1 MRAALVF
8 LLALTMVAVSGCQ
21 AAKPEQVAQ
30 TGTAAKTVTKAAEKV
45 ANPIIITPNPGPLAT
60 KDPIAEST
68 ISVKDGVD
76 EKEAQVAGGY
86 YLRTHREKA
95 LGAKYGT
102 ASEAYT
108 LLNQVKLR
116 GEWLLTY
123 SRTTVDGK
131 SADAYAA
138 TIVVDAKTGKLLRV
152 TEAP

>member
-1 MRAALVF
+1 ML
-8 LLALTMVAVSGCQ
+8 LLALTAVAVSGCQ
-21 AAKPEQVAQ
+21 AAKPEQAAQ
-30 TGTAAKTVTKAAEKV
+30 TESTPKTATQPAEKAAEKV
-45 ANPIIITPNPGPLAT
+45 ASPIVITPDPGPLAT

-68 ISVKDGVD
+68 ISVKDGVS

-86 YLRTHREKA
+86 YLRALREKR
-95 LGAKYGT
+95 LGATYGT
-102 ASEAYT
+102 TSEAYT

-138 TIVVDAKTGKLLRV
+138 TIVVDTKTGKQLRV